1 MKRIPPL
8 NTTIYWSNWNK
19 PTCID
24 SSVKVWSSSLNLFLS
39 LSTPQDPKERLGCH
53 PQTGFADITG
63 HPFFRNVDWDLVS
76 VFSVVLK
83 GGRPGLLLT
92 VKYSRIYGF
101 PESLRSIFLFTTSC
115 AVSES
120 GRRVNVSQPAVIFT
134 SVVWQQLGRDRR
146 DLFSQRALG
155 EGQLVTVSGQIS
167 LPPPPPH
174 KHKVWAAVQPL
185 ACRGSSWDLSSLSRF
200 SDGGG
205 SGLMMGLTFFCDVKT
220 KIHFDDHLQ
229 KHLEMFVGAHQK
241 AGGPYDHSR
250 GLNPSTLR
258 VHFFLTTRS
267 RKLL

>member
-1 MKRIPPL
+1 MKIPQNETLLSVILKINRIFLNINEENPPL

-115 AVSES
+115 AESES

-174 KHKVWAAVQPL
+174 TQ
-185 ACRGSSWDLSSLSRF
+185 SLSCSAAPGLQGEQLGSEQLIQVQWWRRF
-200 SDGGG
+200 WTHDG
-205 SGLMMGLTFFCDVKT
+205 
-220 KIHFDDHLQ
+220 FDL
-229 KHLEMFVGAHQK
+229 
-241 AGGPYDHSR
+241 
-250 GLNPSTLR
+250 
-258 VHFFLTTRS
+258 FLWC
-267 RKLL
+267 KN